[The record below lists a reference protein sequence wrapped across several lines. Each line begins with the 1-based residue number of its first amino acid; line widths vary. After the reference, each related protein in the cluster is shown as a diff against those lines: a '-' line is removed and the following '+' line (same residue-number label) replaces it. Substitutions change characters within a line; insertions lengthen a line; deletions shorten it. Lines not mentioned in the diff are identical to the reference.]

1 MALTVTNQAGT
12 GPGIAGTRPVYAASG
27 GRGLKIVTGTLAFDA
42 SYPTGGEATTDISGH
57 FTELLGVLIE
67 SKSGYTFSYDYTNNK
82 VLAYYVDNN
91 AAADSAQIQVPD
103 TTDLSAVTGVRF
115 FAWGF

>member
-1 MALTVTNQAGT
+1 MALSVTNHAGT

-27 GRGLKIVTGTLAFDA
+27 GRGLKIVTGTVAFDS

-57 FTELLGVLIE
+57 FTELLGVFFE

-82 VLAYYVDNN
+82 VLAYWVDTTVDG
-91 AAADSAQIQVPD
+91 AAQAQVAN

-115 FAWGF
+115 FAWGY